1 MSKVVNF
8 ATGNSR
14 KIAEARKSLGQYSI
28 GVIAVNVEIDEIQ
41 HHDPAEITKA
51 KARAAYEVTHEP
63 VVVQDTSW
71 SVPALGGFPGG
82 YMKDVANWWQPEDWM
97 RIMEGKDRT
106 IICLE
111 HVAFCDGDVV
121 RHFEARYEGVFVAAP
136 KGSDGNATDKVVSL
150 YANGKTLAQMHDV
163 GDIASAS
170 DGLEHWQQFAD
181 WYKDRA

>member
-1 MSKVVNF
+1 MTKTINF

-14 KIAEARKSLGQYSI
+14 KIAEARKCLGQLDI
-28 GVIAVNVEIDEIQ
+28 GVIAINVEIDEIQ
-41 HHDPAEITKA
+41 HHDPAEIAKA

-71 SVPALGGFPGG
+71 SIPALGGFPGG
-82 YMKDVANWWQPEDWM
+82 YMKDVANWWGPDDWV
-97 RIMEGKDRT
+97 RIMCDQDRR

-111 HVAFCDGDVV
+111 HVAYCDGDQV
-121 RHFEARYEGVFVAAP
+121 RHFESRYEGAFVQSP
-136 KGSDGNATDKVVSL
+136 RGSDGNSLDKMITL
-150 YANGKTLAQMHDV
+150 YANGKTLAEMHDD

-181 WYKDRA
+181 WYSAI